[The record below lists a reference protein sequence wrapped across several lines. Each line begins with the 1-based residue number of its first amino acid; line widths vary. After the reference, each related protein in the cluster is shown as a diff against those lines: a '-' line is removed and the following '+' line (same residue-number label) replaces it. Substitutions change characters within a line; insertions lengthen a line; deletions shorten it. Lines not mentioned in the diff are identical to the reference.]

1 MFPFFCFFVFERD
14 VFYFKLKSVWES
26 QLNSSPDCA
35 CWATL
40 IVCADIFR
48 GRRSTSFPLVE
59 MRIWPLRPYASVLVR
74 KVLVSVVLVSVR
86 VLKIKRRL
94 TSSQFEL
101 REVRALRQTPSRS
114 LEDLESDHAQRQT
127 QLTPESHH
135 SMNNYYTSIT
145 KVLPELEPR
154 LSRNNLC
161 FGKHLSQ

>member
-1 MFPFFCFFVFERD
+1 M
-14 VFYFKLKSVWES
+14 
-26 QLNSSPDCA
+26 
-35 CWATL
+35 
-40 IVCADIFR
+40 
-48 GRRSTSFPLVE
+48 
-59 MRIWPLRPYASVLVR
+59 
-74 KVLVSVVLVSVR
+74 SVVLVSVR

-154 LSRNNLC
+154 LSRNNLGNIC
-161 FGKHLSQ
+161 PSKTPDKESFSRVAKFYKIDGKPSRKCTQVFAVCAD

>member
-1 MFPFFCFFVFERD
+1 MP
-14 VFYFKLKSVWES
+14 
-26 QLNSSPDCA
+26 
-35 CWATL
+35 
-40 IVCADIFR
+40 
-48 GRRSTSFPLVE
+48 
-59 MRIWPLRPYASVLVR
+59 IWPLRPYASVLVR

-145 KVLPELEPR
+145 KVLPDLEPR
-154 LSRNNLC
+154 LSRYKSVLWETSVPV
-161 FGKHLSQ
+161 KHLIKKASPALREAEQKMYASFRCVRGLGYMTISELLRAIKEKVLGVFRIKCYIFL